1 MGIKEKLARAI
12 PVSRFVKE
20 LMVEFA
26 PDMLEEKIGELVDG
40 KTVQQFYGFLD
51 DSTLWAAI
59 PAKNQQWL
67 LERKPWRL
75 DWLTLD
81 WVTNAIGKYNPKL
94 GVLVV
99 TSPDVQERL
108 KEHIEEVKAIL
119 A

>member
-1 MGIKEKLARAI
+1 MSIKEKLARAI
-12 PVSRFVKE
+12 PVTSFIKE

-26 PDMLEEKIGELVDG
+26 PDMLEEKIGELVEG
-40 KTVQQFYGFLD
+40 KTVQQFYKFLD
-51 DSTLWAAI
+51 SSTLWLAI

-67 LERKPWRL
+67 LERKPWKL

-81 WVTNAIGKYNPKL
+81 WVTNAIGKHNEVL

-99 TSPDVQERL
+99 TSPDVQEKL
-108 KEHIEEVKAIL
+108 KEHIEEVNYIL